1 MALLGNASL
10 LHKSPAKYVTG
21 TVGFC
26 DRANWNKPG
35 MMRSRG
41 DLTLSA
47 FWKYDAVPSGMV
59 AGRAFLAPQ
68 KAGRMV
74 TRSAFKVDGQAMGAM
89 GRPGAAVA
97 GFAIGG
103 ASVGGLIAGGVAA
116 CTFTIGAGASI
127 AGLAAGRAAGAI
139 GVDAGAVAG
148 ATAWGV
154 AAGAFGVQG
163 GATAFARGHMRA
175 STVDNTTLT
184 PLSIAQAVWRAV
196 GGDYIEPGSMG
207 AKLNGA
213 ASGGVDY
220 AALGLAVWQSASRTL
235 TAGGTAP
242 STAEIATEV
251 LAAMNATPPGVNM
264 VQVKG
269 QAIGGAGT
277 EADPWGPAS

>member
-21 TVGFC
+21 RVGFC
-26 DRANWNKPG
+26 NRANWNKPG

-41 DLTLSA
+41 DLTLSILWA
-47 FWKYDAVPSGMV
+47 YDAVPSGTY

-68 KAGRMV
+68 KAGRLV
-74 TRSAFKVDGQAMGAM
+74 TRSAFGLSAQAAGAM
-89 GRPGAAVA
+89 GLPGAAAATVSVA
-97 GFAIGG
+97 AAAIGG
-103 ASVGGLIAGGVAA
+103 LFAGGVASG
-116 CTFTIGAGASI
+116 TFTITASGSI
-127 AGLAAGRAAGAI
+127 AGLAAGNAAGAI
-139 GVDAGAVAG
+139 GISASASIG

-154 AAGAFGVQG
+154 AAGAFSMP
-163 GATAFARGHMRA
+163 ATAQAYGRGYMAA

-242 STAEIATEV
+242 STAEIAAEV
-251 LAAMNATPPGVNM
+251 LAALQASTIPVDLRKI
-264 VQVKG
+264 KG
-269 QAIGGAGT
+269 QTINGAGS
-277 EADPWGPAS
+277 EADPWGP